1 MAAGWYQFQLHVV
14 LVTNEVLHGLGNFI
28 IQDMFL
34 GRDVGSFEATEEG
47 LIGACH
53 FLILA
58 ILHWLDQDAAAVD
71 LDHDHHC
78 KRKTPTYSRDIRHH
92 GNMPANIPAICRY

>member
-1 MAAGWYQFQLHVV
+1 VRFEVADCDLCGVASMAPGWYQFQLHVV

-34 GRDVGSFEATEEG
+34 GRDVGSFEAAEEG
-47 LIGACH
+47 LIGAYH

-58 ILHWLDQDAAAVD
+58 TLHWM
-71 LDHDHHC
+71 
-78 KRKTPTYSRDIRHH
+78 Y
-92 GNMPANIPAICRY
+92 